1 MHFRQA
7 IKLPR
12 PGPQLTHLALKWTAV
27 AVGPSSRFSLQRK
40 QKPKQPATA
49 KTFCDKQRATVNG
62 TFPLPLMFYLLNA
75 PGDDFLKMAHAWQT
89 RSGAAKRAEPSEA
102 PKLSQIFVEQTQAN
116 RPTNCR
122 TEEVE
127 DWRTGGARTQCP
139 RANCKCEIYG
149 PPKARVDVEVLT

>member
-27 AVGPSSRFSLQRK
+27 AVGPRSRFSLQRK

-62 TFPLPLMFYLLNA
+62 TFPPFALPLTLYSYLLNA
-75 PGDDFLKMAHAWQT
+75 PGDDSLKMAHAWQT

-127 DWRTGGARTQCP
+127 DWETGGLEDWRSEDSVSP
-139 RANCKCEIYG
+139 G
-149 PPKARVDVEVLT
+149 